1 MATQT
6 EEIRTGT
13 RMLTLSA
20 SQTDNYATF
29 YQHARSLT
37 IRADDDVWINFDA
50 VATTAVPNIFLKN
63 GEVLNINDVNYTTIH
78 VIKVGSGTTTVRV
91 TYQYIV

>member
-20 SQTDNYATF
+20 STANSSATF
-29 YQHARSLT
+29 HQHARSLT
-37 IRADDDVWINFDA
+37 IRTDDDVWINFDA
-50 VATTAVPNIFLKN
+50 TATTAIPSIFLKN
-63 GEVLNINDVNYTTIH
+63 GEVLNINDVNYITIH
-78 VIKVGSGTTTVRV
+78 AIVVSGTTTVRV
-91 TYQYIV
+91 TYQYI